1 MDKISS
7 LADVRPGDFYIG
19 PLGGPWPGRVGVAL
33 GEIIIGD
40 GFQVGQLSAQH
51 MGIVTSAGGWAPD
64 SNLAADEWHA
74 PRMAQAMPGG
84 ANVIDLTEDYWS
96 ERSAFF
102 RIPEDYPG
110 QAADAAA
117 VAEAMVA
124 VGVGYSPLSYVY
136 LAGWH
141 WGLKT
146 TRLEAAINRRRF
158 PLGVTL
164 PSDPSRQV
172 AMNFPVEAICSQFV
186 DDAYTQVQLPGH
198 SLMTGV
204 PRQVVTPGGVAGM
217 AWRRPGVIWG
227 GKGLLESA

>member
-19 PLGGPWPGRVGVAL
+19 PLGGPWLGRVAVAA

-40 GFQVGQLSAQH
+40 GFQVGELSAQH
-51 MGIVTSAGGWAPD
+51 MGIVVEASDRVFGSTEVLSAK
-64 SNLAADEWHA
+64 
-74 PRMAQAMPGG
+74 MAQAMPGG
-84 ANVIDLTEDYWS
+84 ANVIDLTDDYWTP
-96 ERSAFF
+96 RSAFF

-117 VAEAMVA
+117 VALAMVA
-124 VGVGYSPLSYVY
+124 AGVGYSPLSYVY
-136 LAGWH
+136 LAEWH

-146 TRLEAAINRRRF
+146 TRVEAAINRRRS
-158 PLGVTL
+158 PAWGVTL
-164 PSDPSRQV
+164 PSDPDHQV
-172 AMNFPVEAICSQFV
+172 AMAFPVEAICSQFV

-227 GKGLLESA
+227 GAGLLEST